1 MDIILIIELVLF
13 ALLMLLSGFFSSS
26 ETSLFSLNDLQL
38 EQMRRDDNPSIGLIE
53 RMLSE
58 PRRLIVTILIGNEF
72 VNVAASVI
80 SAAIVIDLLGAG
92 NKLVNLFIMVPI
104 LLLVGEITPKT
115 LAIRNNVA
123 FATFQSK
130 PIDLFAK
137 IITPLRWVVRIVA
150 EWFTT
155 LIVGNQLD
163 RASIVTRDMV
173 RTLAQEAVGDGV
185 LDQDEA
191 RYIEQIFDFGN
202 RTVEDLMTPRS
213 NVFFLDAD
221 TPFSEMVEKIK
232 HTRHTK
238 VPIYREHRDTVQGI
252 LHARDLLAADY
263 EALEQQPEL
272 LLDILR
278 EPYFVPETKSA
289 SDLFH
294 TFRKRRLS
302 VALAVDEY
310 GGVTG
315 MISMEDL
322 LECIFGDIPSPSD
335 GFTEQDVAI
344 AADGTTRIDGSMTIN
359 QFNEEMGAVLD
370 EDEFE
375 TVAGLILHELG
386 ELPSEGTAINLGE
399 FVFTVETVGA
409 NRLKTLMV
417 RKLSPGGEDIK
428 TTSDTDADTETLPEP
443 SETEP
448 DEQKANDKKVAN

>member
-1 MDIILIIELVLF
+1 MDITLILELLLF
-13 ALLMLLSGFFSSS
+13 TLLMLFSAFFSSS

-38 EQMRRDDNPSIGLIE
+38 EQMRRDENPRIGLIE

-92 NKLVNLFIMVPI
+92 SKLVNLFVMVPL

-115 LAIRNNVA
+115 LAIRNNVL
-123 FATFQSK
+123 FATFQSR
-130 PIDLFAK
+130 PIDLFARL
-137 IITPLRWVVRIVA
+137 IAPLRWLVRLVA

-155 LIVGNQLD
+155 LAVGRDSD

-173 RTLAQEAVGDGV
+173 CTLAQEAVGDGV
-185 LDQDEA
+185 LDQNEA
-191 RYIEQIFDFGN
+191 RYIERIFDFGN

-213 NVFFLDAD
+213 NVFFLAAD
-221 TPFSEMVEKIK
+221 TPIADMVAELKR
-232 HTRHTK
+232 TRRTK
-238 VPIYREHRDTVQGI
+238 VPIYRGHRDTIQGI

-263 EALEQQPEL
+263 QALQQQPEL
-272 LLDILR
+272 LLGILR
-278 EPYFVPETKSA
+278 DPYFVPETKFA

-294 TFRKRRLS
+294 SFRKRRLS
-302 VALAVDEY
+302 VALVVDEY

-315 MISMEDL
+315 LISMEDL

-335 GFTEQDVAI
+335 GLEERDVAV
-344 AADGTTRIDGSMTIN
+344 ADDGSSRVDGSLSIA
-359 QFNEEMGAVLD
+359 QFNKDFGAALD

-375 TVAGLILHELG
+375 TIAGYLLHQLG
-386 ELPSEGTAINLGE
+386 ELPREGTTIKLDELE
-399 FVFTVETVGA
+399 FSVETVAA

-417 RKLSPGGEDIK
+417 RKSLKDDESV
-428 TTSDTDADTETLPEP
+428 EP
-443 SETEP
+443 SEAGEGLQP
-448 DEQKANDKKVAN
+448 ELREGAE